1 MRMSPARAH
10 FLRKTA
16 ESESAIPNRE
26 SLEGLQGYD
35 LVLAQLKA
43 HQRQLKQIQ
52 SVERK
57 IEFKRNN
64 FAQYR
69 PWIDGTLAKG
79 SGVQDTI
86 ISTMLIWSID
96 IGDYRTA
103 LDLGRYIL
111 MHDLAMPE
119 QFERTA
125 ACALVEELATAAKNA
140 RDQKQ
145 PFDATILSEAN
156 LLTAEHDMP
165 DPVRAKLLREL
176 GELIQENEPANALT
190 YYQRAIMLDSQC
202 GAKGL
207 RDKLEKQLGKQ
218 NTEPTDPKGEGEP
231 NQ

>member
-16 ESESAIPNRE
+16 ESESATPNRE
-26 SLEGLQGYD
+26 NLEGLQGYD

-52 SVERK
+52 SIERK

-64 FAQYR
+64 FDQYR
-69 PWIDGTLAKG
+69 PWVEGSLAKG
-79 SGVQDTI
+79 SGVQDTVI
-86 ISTMLIWSID
+86 TTMLIWAID
-96 IGDYRTA
+96 IGDYPTA
-103 LDLGRYIL
+103 LEIAQYVL

-119 QFERTA
+119 QFQRTA
-125 ACALVEELATAAKNA
+125 STALVEELAEAAKKA

-145 PFDATILSEAN
+145 PFEVDVLKQAN
-156 LLTAEHDMP
+156 QLTAESDMP

-176 GELIQENEPANALT
+176 GELIQETEPQTALEH
-190 YYQRAIMLDSQC
+190 YNRAIQLDSQC

-207 RDKLEKQLGKQ
+207 RDKLEKQLTKQ
-218 NTEPTDPKGEGEP
+218 AEQP
-231 NQ
+231 NE

>member
-1 MRMSPARAH
+1 MMRMSPAQAH
-10 FLRKTA
+10 FLRKIA
-16 ESESAIPNRE
+16 ESESATPNRE
-26 SLEGLQGYD
+26 NLEGLTGYD

-52 SVERK
+52 SLERK

-64 FAQYR
+64 FEQYR

-79 SGVQDTI
+79 SGVQDTVV
-86 ISTMLIWSID
+86 STMLIWAID

-103 LDLGRYIL
+103 LDLGKYIL

-125 ACALVEELATAAKNA
+125 ATALVEELATAAKNA

-145 PFDATILSEAN
+145 PFEAAILSEAN
-156 LLTAEHDMP
+156 ELTADCDMP

-176 GELIQENEPANALT
+176 GELIQESEPQAALVH
-190 YYQRAIMLDSQC
+190 YQRAIQLDSQC

-207 RDKLEKQLGKQ
+207 RDKLEKRL
-218 NTEPTDPKGEGEP
+218 NSENDITPTA
-231 NQ
+231 

>member
-16 ESESAIPNRE
+16 ESESATQNRE
-26 SLEGLQGYD
+26 NLEGLKGYD
-35 LVLAQLKA
+35 LVLAQLQA
-43 HQRQLKQIQ
+43 HKRQLKQIQ
-52 SVERK
+52 SIERK

-64 FAQYR
+64 FEQYR

-79 SGVQDTI
+79 SGVQDTV
-86 ISTMLIWSID
+86 ISTMLIWAID

-103 LDLGRYIL
+103 LEIAQYVL

-119 QFERTA
+119 QFERTPA
-125 ACALVEELATAAKNA
+125 TALVEELAEAAKKA

-145 PFDATILSEAN
+145 PFEAEILKQAN
-156 LLTAEHDMP
+156 ELTADSDMP

-176 GELIQENEPANALT
+176 GELIQEIEPQTALEH
-190 YYQRAIMLDSQC
+190 YNRAIQLDSQC

-207 RDKLEKQLGKQ
+207 RDKLEKQLTKQ
-218 NTEPTDPKGEGEP
+218 TEEKNE
-231 NQ
+231 

>member
-16 ESESAIPNRE
+16 ESESATPNRE
-26 SLEGLQGYD
+26 NLAGLTGYD

-69 PWIDGTLAKG
+69 PWIEGTLAKG

-86 ISTMLIWSID
+86 ISTMLIWAID

-145 PFDATILSEAN
+145 PFNPTILVEAN
-156 LLTAEHDMP
+156 ELTADCDMP

-176 GELIQENEPANALT
+176 GELIQESEPATALAH
-190 YYQRAIMLDSQC
+190 YNRAIQLDSQC

-218 NTEPTDPKGEGEP
+218 ATDPKGEEEP

>member
-16 ESESAIPNRE
+16 ESESATPNRE
-26 SLEGLQGYD
+26 NLEGLKGYD

-43 HQRQLKQIQ
+43 HQRQLKQLQ
-52 SVERK
+52 SIERR

-64 FAQYR
+64 FDQYR
-69 PWIDGTLAKG
+69 PWIEGSLATG
-79 SGVQDTI
+79 SGVQDTV
-86 ISTMLIWSID
+86 ISTMLIWAID
-96 IGDYRTA
+96 IGDYETA
-103 LDLGRYIL
+103 LKIAQYIL

-119 QFERTA
+119 QFTRTPA
-125 ACALVEELATAAKNA
+125 TALVEELAEAAKKA

-145 PFDATILSEAN
+145 TFDAEVLKQAN
-156 LLTAEHDMP
+156 ELTAEYDMP

-176 GELIQENEPANALT
+176 GELIQETEPTTALEH
-190 YYQRAIMLDSQC
+190 YNRAISLDSQC

-218 NTEPTDPKGEGEP
+218 AEPDEQNK
-231 NQ
+231 